1 MGLYKQYKPQFD
13 EILFVASHGR
23 EERVDATLC
32 DYDNVLCLESDELV
46 YAAGGEGQVVRSLT
60 AKFRSRFEVS
70 PCLCYAIH
78 HLPLHSSHFYPYL
91 VRHLVLLWEK
101 FRPVK

>member
-13 EILFVASHGR
+13 EILFVASHGL
-23 EERVDATLC
+23 EERIDSTLC

-46 YAAGGEGQVVRSLT
+46 FAVGGEGQVVRSLT

-70 PCLCYAIH
+70 PYYCDATHQH
-78 HLPLHSSHFYPYL
+78 HYNPLTSHPCSSFSTSL
-91 VRHLVLLWEK
+91 EK
-101 FRPVK
+101 VQTF

>member
-1 MGLYKQYKPQFD
+1 MLTILNGLTKSILFALSLQTIVTKTNILDLMGLYKQYKPQFD

-23 EERVDATLC
+23 EERVDSTLC

-70 PCLCYAIH
+70 P
-78 HLPLHSSHFYPYL
+78 
-91 VRHLVLLWEK
+91 
-101 FRPVK
+101 

>member
-13 EILFVASHGR
+13 EILFVASHGQ

-46 YAAGGEGQVVRSLT
+46 FAVGGEGQVVRSLT

-70 PCLCYAIH
+70 PCYCHALS
-78 HLPLHSSHFYPYL
+78 LTPLQLSHFYPYL
-91 VRHLVLLWEK
+91 VRYLVLLWEK
-101 FRPVK
+101 FRFVK